1 MATIKKNNFTEV
13 VEDVKDKLKTGK
25 LAKDIVKDKAYSIIQ
40 DDLSKVLKSEVDK
53 ANKRLQRMNDFQRGI
68 FEDKGI
74 THISRKG
81 TLEDKLKALSQARI
95 VNESGI
101 STKREYNKYVSKL
114 SKDLSLPTKEVDYML
129 NQFDSRQR
137 DFISKSP
144 LKYGSN
150 PQIDFLFEDVIELN
164 NTLQHNLDVMDY
176 NLVIQDK
183 LTEEILKA
191 TNEL

>member
-1 MATIKKNNFTEV
+1 MSTIRKNSFSEV
-13 VEDVKDKLKTGK
+13 IDDVENKLKTGK
-25 LAKDIVKDKAYSIIQ
+25 LGKDIVKDKAYSIIQ

-53 ANKRLQRMNDFQRGI
+53 ANKRLKRMNDFQRSI

-74 THISRKG
+74 IHISRKG
-81 TLEDKLKALSQARI
+81 NLEDKLKALSQARI

-101 STKREYNKYVSKL
+101 STKREYKKYVSKL
-114 SKDLSLPTKEVDYML
+114 SNELSLSTKEVDYML

-150 PQIDFLFEDVIELN
+150 PQIDFLFEDVMEIN
-164 NTLQHNLDVMDY
+164 NIINQNMRDMDY
-176 NLVIQDK
+176 NIKIQDK

-191 TNEL
+191 THEL

>member
-13 VEDVKDKLKTGK
+13 IEDVKDKLKSGK
-25 LAKDIVKDKAYSIIQ
+25 LAKDIVKDKAYRIIQ

-53 ANKRLQRMNDFQRGI
+53 ANKRLKRMNNFQRGI

-114 SKDLSLPTKEVDYML
+114 SQELSLKTKEVDYML
-129 NQFDSRQR
+129 NQFDSRKR
-137 DFISKSP
+137 DFISRSP

-164 NTLQHNLDVMDY
+164 NTLQHNLDAMDY

>member
-1 MATIKKNNFTEV
+1 MAKIKKNNFTEV

-40 DDLSKVLKSEVDK
+40 DDLAKVLKSEVDK
-53 ANKRLQRMNDFQRGI
+53 ANKRLKRMNDFQRHI

-101 STKREYNKYVSKL
+101 STKTEYKKYVSKL
-114 SKDLSLPTKEVDYML
+114 SKDLSLTTKEVDYML

-137 DFISKSP
+137 SFISKSP
-144 LKYGSN
+144 LRYGSN

-164 NTLQHNLDVMDY
+164 NTLQHNLDNMDY
-176 NLVIQDK
+176 NLEIQDK

>member
-1 MATIKKNNFTEV
+1 MATIKKNNFSDV
-13 VEDVKDKLKTGK
+13 VEDVKDKLETGK

-114 SKDLSLPTKEVDYML
+114 SKDLSLTTKEVDYML

-176 NLVIQDK
+176 NLFIQDK

>member
-1 MATIKKNNFTEV
+1 MARIKKNNFTEV

-53 ANKRLQRMNDFQRGI
+53 ANKRLKRMNDFQKHI

-74 THISRKG
+74 IHISRKG

-114 SKDLSLPTKEVDYML
+114 SKELSLPIKEVDYML

-137 DFISKSP
+137 SFISTSP

-164 NTLQHNLDVMDY
+164 NALQHNLDSMDY
-176 NLVIQDK
+176 NLEIQDK

>member
-1 MATIKKNNFTEV
+1 MSKIRKNSFSEV
-13 VEDVKDKLKTGK
+13 IDDVKNKLETGK
-25 LAKDIVKDKAYSIIQ
+25 LGRDIVKDNAYSIIQ
-40 DDLSKVLKSEVDK
+40 DDLNKVLKSEVDK
-53 ANKRLQRMNDFQRGI
+53 ANKRLRRMNDFQKNL

-81 TLEDKLKALSQARI
+81 NLEDKLKALSQARI

-101 STKREYNKYVSKL
+101 STKREYKKYVSRL
-114 SKDLSLPTKEVDYML
+114 AADLSLSAKEVDYML
-129 NQFDSRQR
+129 NQFDSKQR

-150 PQIDFLFEDVIELN
+150 PQIDFLFEDVMEINNIISRNMRDMEYNIE
-164 NTLQHNLDVMDY
+164 
-176 NLVIQDK
+176 IQDK

-191 TNEL
+191 THEL

>member
-1 MATIKKNNFTEV
+1 MATIKKKNFNEV
-13 VEDVKDKLKTGK
+13 IDDIIDKYKSGE
-25 LAKDIVKDKAYSIIQ
+25 LAKDIVKNKAY
-40 DDLSKVLKSEVDK
+40 DTLETDFTKALKSEVDK
-53 ANKRLQRMNDFQRGI
+53 ANKRLKRMNDFQKHI

-101 STKREYNKYVSKL
+101 STKTEYKIYVSKL
-114 SKDLSLPTKEVDYML
+114 SRDLSLPPKEVDYML

-137 DFISKSP
+137 SFISKSP

-164 NTLQHNLDVMDY
+164 NALQHNIDSMDY
-176 NLVIQDK
+176 TIEIQDK

-191 TNEL
+191 THEI

>member
-13 VEDVKDKLKTGK
+13 VKDVKDKLKTGK
-25 LAKDIVKDKAYSIIQ
+25 LAKDIVKDKAYRIIQ

-53 ANKRLQRMNDFQRGI
+53 ANKRLKRMNNFQKSI

-81 TLEDKLKALSQARI
+81 TLEDKLKALSLARI

-101 STKREYNKYVSKL
+101 STKREYKKYVSKL
-114 SKDLSLPTKEVDYML
+114 SKDLSLTTKEVDYML

-137 DFISKSP
+137 EFISRSP

-164 NTLQHNLDVMDY
+164 NALQHNLDTMDY
-176 NLVIQDK
+176 NLAIQDK

-191 TNEL
+191 TNEI

>member
-1 MATIKKNNFTEV
+1 MGTIKKKNFNEV
-13 VEDVKDKLKTGK
+13 IEDVIDKYKSGELT
-25 LAKDIVKDKAYSIIQ
+25 KDIVKDNAYSIIQ
-40 DDLSKVLKSEVDK
+40 DDFAKVLKSEVDK
-53 ANKRLQRMNDFQRGI
+53 ANKRLKRMNDFQKHI

-74 THISRKG
+74 IHISRKG

-101 STKREYNKYVSKL
+101 STKTEYKKYVSKL
-114 SKDLSLPTKEVDYML
+114 SKDLSLPPKEVDYML
-129 NQFDSRQR
+129 SQFDSRQR
-137 DFISKSP
+137 NFIGTTP

-164 NTLQHNLDVMDY
+164 NTLQHNIDSMDY
-176 NLVIQDK
+176 TIEIQDK

>member
-1 MATIKKNNFTEV
+1 MSTIKKNSFSEV
-13 VEDVKDKLKTGK
+13 IDDVKNKLKTGK
-25 LAKDIVKDKAYSIIQ
+25 LGKDIVKDKAYSIIQ
-40 DDLSKVLKSEVDK
+40 DDLAKVLKSEVDK
-53 ANKRLQRMNDFQRGI
+53 ANKRLKRMNDFQRSI

-81 TLEDKLKALSQARI
+81 NLEDKLKALSQARI

-101 STKREYNKYVSKL
+101 STKREYKKYVSKL
-114 SKDLSLPTKEVDYML
+114 SNELSLSTKEVDYML

-150 PQIDFLFEDVIELN
+150 PQIDFLFEDVMEIN
-164 NTLQHNLDVMDY
+164 NIINQNMRDMDY
-176 NLVIQDK
+176 NIKIQDK

-191 TNEL
+191 THEL

>member
-1 MATIKKNNFTEV
+1 MARIKKNNFTEV

-53 ANKRLQRMNDFQRGI
+53 ANKRLKRMNDFQKHI

-101 STKREYNKYVSKL
+101 STKTEYKKYVSKL

-137 DFISKSP
+137 NFISKSP

-164 NTLQHNLDVMDY
+164 NTLQHNLDSMDY
-176 NLVIQDK
+176 TIEIQDK

>member
-1 MATIKKNNFTEV
+1 MATIKKNNFSDV
-13 VEDVKDKLKTGK
+13 VEDVKDKLETGK

-81 TLEDKLKALSQARI
+81 KLEDKLKALSQARI

-114 SKDLSLPTKEVDYML
+114 SKDLSLTTKEVDYML

-176 NLVIQDK
+176 NLFIQDK

>member
-1 MATIKKNNFTEV
+1 
-13 VEDVKDKLKTGK
+13 
-25 LAKDIVKDKAYSIIQ
+25 
-40 DDLSKVLKSEVDK
+40 
-53 ANKRLQRMNDFQRGI
+53 MNDFQRGI

-114 SKDLSLPTKEVDYML
+114 SQDLSLSTKEVDYML

-164 NTLQHNLDVMDY
+164 NTLQHNLDSMDY
-176 NLVIQDK
+176 NIVIQDK
-183 LTEEILKA
+183 LTEEILRA
-191 TNEL
+191 THEI

>member
-1 MATIKKNNFTEV
+1 MARIKKNNFTEV

-40 DDLSKVLKSEVDK
+40 DDLTKVLKSEVDK
-53 ANKRLQRMNDFQRGI
+53 ANKRLKRMNDFQKHI

-101 STKREYNKYVSKL
+101 STKTEYKKYVSKL
-114 SKDLSLPTKEVDYML
+114 SRDLSLPPKEVDYML

-137 DFISKSP
+137 SFISKSP

-164 NTLQHNLDVMDY
+164 NALKHNIDSMDY
-176 NLVIQDK
+176 TIEIQDK

-191 TNEL
+191 THEI

>member
-1 MATIKKNNFTEV
+1 MARIKKNNFTEV

-40 DDLSKVLKSEVDK
+40 DDLAKVLKSEVDK
-53 ANKRLQRMNDFQRGI
+53 ANKRLKRMNDFQKHI

-101 STKREYNKYVSKL
+101 STKTEYKKFVSKL
-114 SKDLSLPTKEVDYML
+114 SKDLSLTTKEVDYML

-137 DFISKSP
+137 NFISKSP

-164 NTLQHNLDVMDY
+164 NALQHNIDSMDY
-176 NLVIQDK
+176 NIEIQDK
-183 LTEEILKA
+183 LTAEILKA

>member
-13 VEDVKDKLKTGK
+13 VKDVKDKLKTGK

-53 ANKRLQRMNDFQRGI
+53 ANKRLKRMNDFQKGI
-68 FEDKGI
+68 FADKGI

-101 STKREYNKYVSKL
+101 STKTEYKKYVSKL
-114 SKDLSLPTKEVDYML
+114 SKELSLTTKEVDFIL

-137 DFISKSP
+137 DFISRSP

-164 NTLQHNLDVMDY
+164 NALQHNLDAMDY
-176 NLVIQDK
+176 NLIIQDK

>member
-1 MATIKKNNFTEV
+1 MSKIRKNSFSEV
-13 VEDVKDKLKTGK
+13 IDDVKNKLETGK
-25 LAKDIVKDKAYSIIQ
+25 LGRDIVKDKAYSIIQ
-40 DDLSKVLKSEVDK
+40 DDLKSEVDK
-53 ANKRLQRMNDFQRGI
+53 ANKRLKRMNDFQKNL

-81 TLEDKLKALSQARI
+81 NLEDKLKALSQARI

-101 STKREYNKYVSKL
+101 STKREYKKYVSKL
-114 SKDLSLPTKEVDYML
+114 SNELSLSTKEVDYML

-150 PQIDFLFEDVIELN
+150 PQIDFLFEDVMEINNIISRNMRDMFYNIE
-164 NTLQHNLDVMDY
+164 
-176 NLVIQDK
+176 IQDK

-191 TNEL
+191 THEL

>member
-1 MATIKKNNFTEV
+1 MATIKKKNFSEV
-13 VEDVKDKLKTGK
+13 IEDVIDKYKNGE
-25 LAKDIVKDKAYSIIQ
+25 LARDIVKNKAYGIID

-53 ANKRLQRMNDFQRGI
+53 ANKRLKRMNDFQRHI

-101 STKREYNKYVSKL
+101 STKTEYKKYVLKL
-114 SKDLSLPTKEVDYML
+114 SNDLSLTTKEVDYML

-164 NTLQHNLDVMDY
+164 NALQHNLDNMDY
-176 NLVIQDK
+176 DIEIQDK
-183 LTEEILKA
+183 LTEDILKA
-191 TNEL
+191 TNEI

>member
-13 VEDVKDKLKTGK
+13 VKDVEDKLKTGK
-25 LAKDIVKDKAYSIIQ
+25 LAKDIVKDKAYRIIQ

-53 ANKRLQRMNDFQRGI
+53 ANKRLKRMNNFQKSI

-101 STKREYNKYVSKL
+101 STKTEYKKYVSKL
-114 SKDLSLPTKEVDYML
+114 SKDLSLTTKEVDYML

-137 DFISKSP
+137 DFISRSP

-164 NTLQHNLDVMDY
+164 NALQHNLDTMDY
-176 NLVIQDK
+176 NLDIQDK

-191 TNEL
+191 TNEI

>member
-1 MATIKKNNFTEV
+1 MSTIRKNSFSEV
-13 VEDVKDKLKTGK
+13 IGDVENKLETGK
-25 LAKDIVKDKAYSIIQ
+25 LGKDIVKDKAYSIIQ

-53 ANKRLQRMNDFQRGI
+53 ANKRLKRMNYFQRSI

-81 TLEDKLKALSQARI
+81 NLEDKLKALSQARI

-101 STKREYNKYVSKL
+101 STKREYKKYVSKL
-114 SKDLSLPTKEVDYML
+114 SNELSLSTKEVDYML

-150 PQIDFLFEDVIELN
+150 PQIDFLFEDVMEINNIINQNIRDMNYNIE
-164 NTLQHNLDVMDY
+164 
-176 NLVIQDK
+176 IQDK
-183 LTEEILKA
+183 LTKEILKA
-191 TNEL
+191 THEL

>member
-1 MATIKKNNFTEV
+1 MARIKKNNFTEV

-25 LAKDIVKDKAYSIIQ
+25 LAKDIVKDKTYSIIQ

-53 ANKRLQRMNDFQRGI
+53 ANKRLKRMNAFQKSI

-101 STKREYNKYVSKL
+101 STKTEYKKYVSKL
-114 SKDLSLPTKEVDYML
+114 SRDLSLTTEEVDYML

-137 DFISKSP
+137 SFISKSP

-150 PQIDFLFEDVIELN
+150 PQIDFLFEDVIALN
-164 NTLQHNLDVMDY
+164 NALQHNLDTMDY
-176 NLVIQDK
+176 NLEIQDK
-183 LTEEILKA
+183 LTEEILRA
-191 TNEL
+191 THEI